1 MKLVRNLS
9 LALVMA
15 FSITA
20 AADDKKPAPAPAKD
34 APAASAPAPAKADVD
49 KWLAFFDKLVDIVVA
64 DKDACP
70 KMATDV
76 GAHIDANADLLKK
89 AQEAEDKGQKLPKD
103 AEDHMKASAQKMMGG
118 MQKCMNDKGVQAAFS
133 KLMTKKD
140 KAKETK

>member
-20 AADDKKPAPAPAKD
+20 AADDKKPAPAPAPAKD
-34 APAASAPAPAKADVD
+34 APAATVSQADAG
-49 KWLAFFDKLVDIVVA
+49 KFLAFFDKLVDIVVA

-76 GAHIDANADLLKK
+76 SAHIDANADLLKK
-89 AQEAEDKGQKLPKD
+89 AQEAEDKGQKLPKA
-103 AEDHMKASAQKMMGG
+103 AEDHIKESAQKMMGG